1 MNSKFPTKVLLEEE
15 LQREKENNKKLKKKN
30 LQVGLNKFKKMKKK
44 LKTQRKIKNLLI
56 QFNWESLLMKTSKFF
71 WKRYAAFVKESFVLK
86 FVKVYAK
93 EIFIAYATN
102 DTNKKTVQCP

>member
-56 QFNWESLLMKTSKFF
+56 QFN
-71 WKRYAAFVKESFVLK
+71 
-86 FVKVYAK
+86 
-93 EIFIAYATN
+93 
-102 DTNKKTVQCP
+102 